1 MEIFMHWEQQS
12 LLFWIILNIIT
23 ASDMTLKIF
32 LIEFEELTFFLLET
46 FSIT

>member
-1 MEIFMHWEQQS
+1 MEVFMYWEQQS

-23 ASDMTLKIF
+23 ASLLQVYCNIITDI
-32 LIEFEELTFFLLET
+32 FLLET